1 MFLQLVRCLF
11 FKGRT
16 RFVAHDE
23 NLTLSWLIL
32 QRQLGVVTPF
42 SFTDQNATT
51 LLSPVQYETPTSHF
65 WYVQHCTETFR
76 SDTWGA
82 GRFVLVHFLFR
93 KEDNWTHALVPLAQ
107 RSKSWESVREET
119 YRIASASPTG
129 RARLHPS
136 WGLFPSLEFRIVL
149 WCSQMCWCGYFP

>member
-32 QRQLGVVTPF
+32 QRQPGDPIQLYWSKCNNPVKSSSVWDTNIPF
-42 SFTDQNATT
+42 LVRTT
-51 LLSPVQYETPTSHF
+51 LYRDIQG
-65 WYVQHCTETFR
+65 
-76 SDTWGA
+76 DTWGA
-82 GRFVLVHFLFR
+82 GRLVLVHFLFR